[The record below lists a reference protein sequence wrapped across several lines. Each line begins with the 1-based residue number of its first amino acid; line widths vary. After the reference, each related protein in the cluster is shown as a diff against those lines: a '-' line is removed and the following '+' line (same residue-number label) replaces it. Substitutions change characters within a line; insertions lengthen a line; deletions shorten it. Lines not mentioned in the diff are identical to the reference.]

1 MEPNDVASL
10 PVVAR
15 WSPNSSNAIPL
26 AVFPNESQE
35 TRAGLQRGPTTPS
48 PPHLPLLRPV
58 AQLPGPPPR
67 AASQALCRE
76 LEGQPVPLAWRTRRS
91 SDGEATGDGLGE
103 HAGQPPGLGASLV
116 SSARTSAPRCPS
128 PRHSATSHP
137 PLPVASCF
145 SKRRDRVGCCGEAR
159 EAIAGASK
167 GRHSKLSPPP
177 RRLIEK
183 TSTLK
188 TTRRAKVRRK
198 RSFER
203 SKLCLINKH
212 CTISSQTGFT
222 DENLKVC
229 PRYLLHEIRTAVG
242 RCASRGPPR
251 LQRGAV

>member
-1 MEPNDVASL
+1 MEPNDVASQ

-91 SDGEATGDGLGE
+91 LDGEATGDGLGE

-128 PRHSATSHP
+128 PRHSATSR
-137 PLPVASCF
+137 CF

>member
-128 PRHSATSHP
+128 PRRSATSHP
-137 PLPVASCF
+137 LC
-145 SKRRDRVGCCGEAR
+145 RWRV
-159 EAIAGASK
+159 
-167 GRHSKLSPPP
+167 
-177 RRLIEK
+177 
-183 TSTLK
+183 
-188 TTRRAKVRRK
+188 V
-198 RSFER
+198 
-203 SKLCLINKH
+203 
-212 CTISSQTGFT
+212 SQNAATELG
-222 DENLKVC
+222 
-229 PRYLLHEIRTAVG
+229 AVG
-242 RCASRGPPR
+242 RRVKRSQVLLRADTQNCRHHRAD
-251 LQRGAV
+251 